1 MEYYRM
7 LGSMS
12 KKKDQEEKESP
23 LNNEN
28 NSTSL
33 KLNRGVELLLRN
45 KGRKELK
52 TSESKV
58 LEGRSKMIAVTLTL
72 STVISIMFLL
82 VGGVIGYLLKEYV
95 IERNSTFIPTHPE
108 MFDEHGQI
116 IPDDI
121 LAVRFE
127 NGPETFLEDE
137 E

>member
-1 MEYYRM
+1 M

-12 KKKDQEEKESP
+12 MTKDQEEKESP

>member
-1 MEYYRM
+1 M

-12 KKKDQEEKESP
+12 KKKDQEEKGSP
-23 LNNEN
+23 LNNQN

-45 KGRKELK
+45 KRRKELDA
-52 TSESKV
+52 SQSKV
-58 LEGRSKMIAVTLTL
+58 LKGRSKMIAVTLTL

-82 VGGVIGYLLKEYV
+82 LGGVIGYLLKEYV
-95 IERNSTFIPTHPE
+95 NERNSTFIPTHPE

>member
-1 MEYYRM
+1 M

-12 KKKDQEEKESP
+12 KKKDQGEKENP
-23 LNNEN
+23 LNNQN

-45 KGRKELK
+45 KRRKELDA
-52 TSESKV
+52 SQSKV
-58 LEGRSKMIAVTLTL
+58 LKGRSKMIAVTLTL

-95 IERNSTFIPTHPE
+95 NERNSTFIPTHPE

>member
-1 MEYYRM
+1 
-7 LGSMS
+7 MS
-12 KKKDQEEKESP
+12 KKKDQEEKGSP
-23 LNNEN
+23 LNNQN

-45 KGRKELK
+45 KRRKELDA
-52 TSESKV
+52 SQSKV
-58 LEGRSKMIAVTLTL
+58 LKGRSKMIAVTLTL

-82 VGGVIGYLLKEYV
+82 LGGVIGYLLKEYV
-95 IERNSTFIPTHPE
+95 NERNSTFIPTHPE

>member
-1 MEYYRM
+1 M

-12 KKKDQEEKESP
+12 KKKDQGEKENP
-23 LNNEN
+23 LNNQN

-45 KGRKELK
+45 KRRKELDA
-52 TSESKV
+52 SQSKV
-58 LEGRSKMIAVTLTL
+58 LKGRSKMIAVTLTL

-82 VGGVIGYLLKEYV
+82 LGGVIGYLLKEYV
-95 IERNSTFIPTHPE
+95 NERNSTFIPTHPE

>member
-1 MEYYRM
+1 
-7 LGSMS
+7 MS

-23 LNNEN
+23 LNNQN

-45 KGRKELK
+45 KRRKEPK
-52 TSESKV
+52 TSENKV